1 MKTIDKTDVFS
12 FGLLAIAL
20 IGLFVGIAL
29 EDQSRAKHTRQST
42 TSTGTATSSE
52 IADLQARIKT
62 IENVISNS
70 NDYLLVEVVTT
81 NLVSVPCKCG
91 YCRPNEGIRVP
102 EHINQI
108 GYDLE
113 YQITTSRY
121 PVVSNPSIRPPL
133 VSTTP
138 PSPPTHE
145 PPRLSPSQF
154 R

>member
-1 MKTIDKTDVFS
+1 MKMDKTDGFLL
-12 FGLLAIAL
+12 GLLLVAIS
-20 IGLFVGIAL
+20 GLFIGFAI
-29 EDQSRAKHTRQST
+29 EDQNRGKK
-42 TSTGTATSSE
+42 TSPSPSHIENSSQE
-52 IADLQARIKT
+52 IADLQSRIKA

-70 NDYLLVEVVTT
+70 NDFLLAEVVTT
-81 NLVSVPCKCG
+81 NLVSVPCNCG
-91 YCRPNEGIRVP
+91 FCRPNEGIRVP

-113 YQITTSRY
+113 YQVTTSRY
-121 PVVSNPSIRPPL
+121 PVVSNPSKRPPL

-138 PSPPTHE
+138 PSPPSHE

>member
-1 MKTIDKTDVFS
+1 MKMEKIDGFL
-12 FGLLAIAL
+12 FGMLLVAIS
-20 IGLFVGIAL
+20 GLFIGFAIEDKNRGKQTSPSTSHIENSSQEIAAL
-29 EDQSRAKHTRQST
+29 QSRIRA
-42 TSTGTATSSE
+42 
-52 IADLQARIKT
+52 

-91 YCRPNEGIRVP
+91 FCRPNEGIRVP

-138 PSPPTHE
+138 PSPPNHE
-145 PPRLSPSQF
+145 PPSLSPSQF

>member
-1 MKTIDKTDVFS
+1 MKMDKTDGFL
-12 FGLLAIAL
+12 FGMLLVAIS
-20 IGLFVGIAL
+20 GLFIGFAI
-29 EDQSRAKHTRQST
+29 ENQNRSKQTSPST
-42 TSTGTATSSE
+42 SHIENTSQE
-52 IADLQARIKT
+52 IADLQSRIRA

-70 NDYLLVEVVTT
+70 NDYLLAEIVST

-91 YCRPNEGIRVP
+91 FCRPNEGIRVP

-121 PVVSNPSIRPPL
+121 PVVSNPSIRFPL
-133 VSTTP
+133 ESTTP
-138 PSPPTHE
+138 PSPPPT
-145 PPRLSPSQF
+145 RITPSLF

>member
-1 MKTIDKTDVFS
+1 MKTI
-12 FGLLAIAL
+12 GPRAIAIL
-20 IGLFVGIAL
+20 IIGLFVGAVL
-29 EDQSRAKHTRQST
+29 GRQSMSKHTRQDT
-42 TSTGTATSSE
+42 TSTEPATSSE

-121 PVVSNPSIRPPL
+121 PVVSSPSIRPPL
-133 VSTTP
+133 ESPTP
-138 PSPPTHE
+138 PSPPPT
-145 PPRLSPSQF
+145 RITPSLF